1 MEKDTLSLRN
11 DFFDNGLEIV
21 NDIEN
26 TILKIEE
33 EKNPEPEDLNSLF
46 RSFHTLKGNSGIVGE
61 KELNELFHVIE
72 SQLEPIR
79 KGKQKIEEP
88 LIENILDTCDLLKE
102 IFTRHDSSLL
112 KTEIERKKDHF
123 TDYNPTTQQ
132 ATKENREHLSSI
144 SIKPYQ
150 TKIVE
155 ITPAIF
161 RKIIDTFSL
170 ILESLKD
177 LDDNNQ
183 EIENLDLFD
192 NIAVKAIEFRT
203 VVLDNFSWNRDLQK
217 LSGYLE
223 ELMFLI
229 NRNSI
234 QYEKISFEILYS
246 IINDIKGEILKLANE
261 LPFINRIP
269 VISENEIDKIKN
281 HLKENTWNIV
291 EFYIPSEIFIKNLER
306 INNLYK
312 EKTPKYKIGFLNRY
326 FNTINKLTSFI
337 NESVEDFPV
346 IQKSYFAVL
355 RNFK

>member
-1 MEKDTLSLRN
+1 
-11 DFFDNGLEIV
+11 
-21 NDIEN
+21 
-26 TILKIEE
+26 
-33 EKNPEPEDLNSLF
+33 
-46 RSFHTLKGNSGIVGE
+46 
-61 KELNELFHVIE
+61 
-72 SQLEPIR
+72 
-79 KGKQKIEEP
+79 
-88 LIENILDTCDLLKE
+88 
-102 IFTRHDSSLL
+102 
-112 KTEIERKKDHF
+112 
-123 TDYNPTTQQ
+123 
-132 ATKENREHLSSI
+132 
-144 SIKPYQ
+144 
-150 TKIVE
+150 
-155 ITPAIF
+155 
-161 RKIIDTFSL
+161 
-170 ILESLKD
+170 
-177 LDDNNQ
+177 
-183 EIENLDLFD
+183 
-192 NIAVKAIEFRT
+192 
-203 VVLDNFSWNRDLQK
+203 
-217 LSGYLE
+217 
-223 ELMFLI
+223 MFLI